1 MKQFFKIMFASM
13 LGTFLIF
20 LIPLIMLFGM
30 ISLIGTIGT
39 EKAFDVNENTVLQLK
54 FESEIVDRS
63 SDNPFESF
71 DFMSGKAQSA
81 IGLND
86 MLKNVKKA
94 GADNNIK
101 GIFLDMTGIN
111 AGYATIAEIR
121 NELLKFKESGKFIIA
136 YGESYSQ
143 KAYYLASVADE
154 VYLNPVGMIDFSG
167 LNMQSMFFKNLLE
180 KIGIEAQV
188 IKHGDYK
195 SAGEPFYLEKMS
207 DANREQ
213 MLSIASSMWNSI
225 TNDISKSRNL
235 SLNHINNVAN
245 GLLTRKPSLA
255 LDNSMIDGIK
265 HRDEI
270 MDNIRQKL
278 GLGEKDKINFASY
291 AQYKNAP
298 MPKEL
303 LNVGAKDYIAVIYG
317 MGNIISGEGGDYT
330 MGSDRIAEAIRE
342 ARLNDK
348 VKAIVFRINSG
359 GGSALASDV
368 MLREIK
374 LASEVKP
381 VVASFGDVAA
391 SGGYYVAC
399 AADKIIANPST
410 ITGSIGV
417 FGMIPNMKDLFNQ
430 KLGITFD
437 NVKTNTLA
445 DFGATNRPL
454 TATEKELIQEMIGEI
469 YDTFITHVSE
479 GRSLPKETV
488 DNIGRGRVWTG
499 SEAKDIGLIDDFG
512 GLEYAIVVAA
522 ELAELENYRII
533 EYPKKKTFIEMLL
546 ADMGG
551 VREYFI
557 KQQLGENYIVYK
569 QIQTIKESTGIL
581 ARIPFEM
588 IID

>member
-1 MKQFFKIMFASM
+1 M

-39 EKAFDVNENTVLQLK
+39 EKAFDVTENTVLQLK

-71 DFMSGKAQSA
+71 DFMSGKPQSA

-86 MLKNVKKA
+86 MLKNIKKA
-94 GADNNIK
+94 AADTNIK

-111 AGYATIAEIR
+111 GGYATIAEIR

-180 KIGIEAQV
+180 KIGVEAQV

-195 SAGEPFYLEKMS
+195 SAGEPFYLERMS

-213 MLSIASSMWNSI
+213 MQSIASSMWNSI

-270 MDNIRQKL
+270 MDIIRQKL
-278 GLGEKDKINFASY
+278 GLGEKDKINLATY

-342 ARLNDK
+342 ARLDEK

-374 LASEVKP
+374 LAAEVKP

-391 SGGYYVAC
+391 SGGYYVAV

-417 FGMIPNMKDLFNQ
+417 FGMIPNMKDLFNK

-437 NVKTNTLA
+437 NVKTNTFS
-445 DFGATNRPL
+445 DFGATERPL
-454 TATEKELIQEMIGEI
+454 TATEKELIQEMIGEV

-479 GRSLPKETV
+479 GRNLPKETV
-488 DNIGRGRVWTG
+488 NNIGRGRVWTG

-512 GLEYAIVVAA
+512 GIEYAIQVAA
-522 ELAELENYRII
+522 ELAELEKYRII
-533 EYPKKKTFIEMLL
+533 EYPKQKTFIEMLL

-551 VREYFI
+551 VREYLI
-557 KQQLGENYIVYK
+557 KKQLGDDYIFYK
-569 QIQTIKESTGIL
+569 QLQNIKESTGII

>member
-39 EKAFDVNENTVLQLK
+39 EKAFDVTENTVLQLK

-71 DFMSGKAQSA
+71 DFMSGKPQSA

-86 MLKNVKKA
+86 MLKNIKKA
-94 GADNNIK
+94 AADTNIK

-111 AGYATIAEIR
+111 GGYATIAEIR

-180 KIGIEAQV
+180 KIGVEAQV

-195 SAGEPFYLEKMS
+195 SAGEPFYLERMS

-213 MLSIASSMWNSI
+213 MQSIASSMWNSI

-270 MDNIRQKL
+270 MDIIRQKL
-278 GLGEKDKINFASY
+278 GLGEKDKINLATY

-342 ARLNDK
+342 ARLDEK

-374 LASEVKP
+374 LAAEVKP

-391 SGGYYVAC
+391 SGGYYVAV

-417 FGMIPNMKDLFNQ
+417 FGMIPNMKDLFNK

-437 NVKTNTLA
+437 NVKTNTFS
-445 DFGATNRPL
+445 DFGATERPL
-454 TATEKELIQEMIGEI
+454 TATEKELIQEMIGEV

-479 GRSLPKETV
+479 GRNLPKETV
-488 DNIGRGRVWTG
+488 NNIGRGRVWTG

-512 GLEYAIVVAA
+512 GIEYAIQVAA
-522 ELAELENYRII
+522 ELAELEKYRII
-533 EYPKKKTFIEMLL
+533 EYPKQKTFIEMLL

-551 VREYFI
+551 VREYLI
-557 KQQLGENYIVYK
+557 KKQLGDDYIFYK
-569 QIQTIKESTGIL
+569 QLQNIKESTGII